1 MNHMTVTKPDPV
13 VGAAARILFAKHA
26 PASYN
31 QYGACDAAGYRVDE
45 GRDGMARVSH
55 TVPNVDLMDND
66 RPSDDELA
74 AERQQMVW
82 QYADT
87 LEAAGWAVIRRG
99 PRSRKPYLLAA
110 QG

>member
-1 MNHMTVTKPDPV
+1 MPLPETIPV
-13 VGAAARILFAKHA
+13 VDAASRVLFAKHA

-55 TVPNVDLMDND
+55 TVPNVDLMDDD
-66 RPSDDELA
+66 RPSSDELA
-74 AERQQMVW
+74 AERQRMVW
-82 QYADT
+82 EYADT
-87 LEAAGWAVIRRG
+87 LEAAGWSVIRRG

-110 QG
+110 R

>member
-1 MNHMTVTKPDPV
+1 MTYRQVDPV
-13 VGAAARILFAKHA
+13 VDAAARILFAKHN

-55 TVPNVDLMDND
+55 TVPNVDLMDDD

-74 AERQQMVW
+74 AERQRMVW
-82 QYADT
+82 EYADT
-87 LEAAGWAVIRRG
+87 LEASGWTVIRRG

-110 QG
+110 QP

>member
-1 MNHMTVTKPDPV
+1 MPLPQIDPIED
-13 VGAAARILFAKHA
+13 AASRALFAKHR

-31 QYGACDAAGYRVDE
+31 QYGACDAAGYRVDG

-55 TVPNVDLMDND
+55 TVPNVDLMDPD
-66 RPSDDELA
+66 RPGDDELA
-74 AERQQMVW
+74 DERQRMVW
-82 QYADT
+82 EYADT

-110 QG
+110 R